1 MELIF
6 LEKKKKA
13 FSFPSAYT
21 VILLVLLLVMIL
33 TYFIPAGKYASLSY
47 DLDKSEFIITQPTG
61 EKSSEPGTQKTLNK
75 YNVNTKIEKFEDG
88 SVYKPVAIPDTYQ
101 ELERENKGLVGA
113 LSDFLNAPVQGLG
126 ESIDIITFVL
136 ILGGIIGVINKT
148 GAFTAGM
155 NALSN
160 QLKGKEKWLI
170 ILVLSLVSLGGT
182 TFGLAEETIAF
193 YPILVPIFMA
203 AGYDALVAIATI
215 YLGSC
220 IGTLASTINPFS
232 IVIASNTAGINFTDG
247 LALRLVMLIL
257 GTGMCIGYTIRYAER
272 VRKHP
277 ETSLI
282 YDQKEE
288 LEEKFLHSNELS
300 EVPVFD
306 LRKKLML
313 AIFALGFVF
322 MVYGVKELNWFFV
335 EISSLFLLIT
345 FILALISGLNEQTF
359 VSEFVTGA
367 SDLLGVALVIGLA
380 RGVTIIMEN
389 GMISDTLM
397 YWLSNSVSN
406 MSGVFFSTIM
416 YFIYILLGFFIPS
429 SSGLAVLS
437 MPIMAPL
444 ADVVGVDRA
453 IVVDAYNWGQG
464 IISFVTPT
472 GLVLASLAMV
482 GITFDKWL
490 KFVTKLMIAIAIV
503 SIILLGVGVYL

>member
-306 LRKKLML
+306 LRK
-313 AIFALGFVF
+313 
-322 MVYGVKELNWFFV
+322 N
-335 EISSLFLLIT
+335 
-345 FILALISGLNEQTF
+345 
-359 VSEFVTGA
+359 
-367 SDLLGVALVIGLA
+367 
-380 RGVTIIMEN
+380 
-389 GMISDTLM
+389 
-397 YWLSNSVSN
+397 
-406 MSGVFFSTIM
+406 
-416 YFIYILLGFFIPS
+416 
-429 SSGLAVLS
+429 
-437 MPIMAPL
+437 
-444 ADVVGVDRA
+444 
-453 IVVDAYNWGQG
+453 
-464 IISFVTPT
+464 
-472 GLVLASLAMV
+472 
-482 GITFDKWL
+482 
-490 KFVTKLMIAIAIV
+490 
-503 SIILLGVGVYL
+503 

>member
-1 MELIF
+1 
-6 LEKKKKA
+6 
-13 FSFPSAYT
+13 
-21 VILLVLLLVMIL
+21 
-33 TYFIPAGKYASLSY
+33 
-47 DLDKSEFIITQPTG
+47 
-61 EKSSEPGTQKTLNK
+61 
-75 YNVNTKIEKFEDG
+75 
-88 SVYKPVAIPDTYQ
+88 
-101 ELERENKGLVGA
+101 
-113 LSDFLNAPVQGLG
+113 
-126 ESIDIITFVL
+126 
-136 ILGGIIGVINKT
+136 
-148 GAFTAGM
+148 
-155 NALSN
+155 
-160 QLKGKEKWLI
+160 
-170 ILVLSLVSLGGT
+170 
-182 TFGLAEETIAF
+182 
-193 YPILVPIFMA
+193 
-203 AGYDALVAIATI
+203 
-215 YLGSC
+215 
-220 IGTLASTINPFS
+220 
-232 IVIASNTAGINFTDG
+232 
-247 LALRLVMLIL
+247 
-257 GTGMCIGYTIRYAER
+257 
-272 VRKHP
+272 
-277 ETSLI
+277 
-282 YDQKEE
+282 
-288 LEEKFLHSNELS
+288 
-300 EVPVFD
+300 
-306 LRKKLML
+306 ML